1 MKKTLKKIAL
11 CSLAGIISMSA
22 VACGPT
28 VDNSTESNHCKIAA
42 LKVGYGND
50 WLYES
55 IETFNNLYK
64 NEGYSVELVLEDSN
78 INSANEI
85 KRKNKNDTDLYFD
98 YNQVNVLVESSYS
111 VLREQKVSLLED
123 LSDVLT
129 TVPLNDNKQVE
140 GTKTIAEKFGDK
152 NSKLL
157 GKGKYTGLNVSEQDY
172 PGQYGIP
179 YATSTSG
186 IYVNKKALNDLG
198 YTTDDLLT
206 TDAILDMCDAIVKN
220 YDIDDKNYVNLFFPI
235 AYGASDASGYPSY
248 MLDYWY
254 AQYTGA
260 TNYLNFWDFV
270 PQTGSLETNG
280 YSVYEDQGLLEA
292 LRCVSEFVNS
302 DLVQAGS
309 GSTSAGAAQDRVFVG
324 TSKANYAQG
333 SLLMISG
340 DWLYYEASKNNPTRL
355 NDVMA
360 IKAPIISALGMK
372 LGLCGTAHPAVVEG
386 YTGRNSH
393 CDACEAKLKEI
404 IKLVDEYTYE
414 EKTNQELA
422 TMVGVPET
430 SIKEIRDA
438 RGYII
443 CGEGEC
449 YAFIPSYANAKKVAK
464 LFLRHLFSDDQQR
477 VFMEKSFVDSIVEV
491 SSNKNVE
498 DMSARELS
506 LYEKLNSYNNT
517 RLFPN
522 KNNKIRQAVS
532 VLFPATSTTVG
543 VISGLSYSHKYGTPQ
558 YTPEDVYKNN
568 IDYVEI
574 CWYDYLSAAGL

>member
-1 MKKTLKKIAL
+1 MKKTLKKIAV
-11 CSLAGIISMSA
+11 CSLTGIISLSA
-22 VACGPT
+22 VACGST

-42 LKVGYGND
+42 LRVGYGNE
-50 WLYES
+50 WLYET

-64 NEGYSVELVLEDSN
+64 EEGYSVELVLEDSN

-123 LSDVLT
+123 LSDVLSQ
-129 TVPLNDNKQVE
+129 VPLNDSKQPE
-140 GTKTIAEKFGDK
+140 GTKSISDKFGTK
-152 NSKLL
+152 NSQLL
-157 GKGKYTGLNVSEQDY
+157 GKGKYTGINVSQTDY

-179 YATSTSG
+179 YATSSTG
-186 IYVNKKALNDLG
+186 IYVNKKALTDLG

-206 TDAILDMCDAIVKN
+206 TDSILDMCDAIVKN
-220 YDIDDKNYVNLFFPI
+220 YDVQDKNYANLFFPI

-254 AQYTGA
+254 AQYTGK
-260 TNYLNFWDFV
+260 TNYLNFWDFK

-280 YSVYEDQGLLEA
+280 YSVYNDQGLLEA
-292 LRCVSEFVNS
+292 LRAVSEFVNS

-324 TSKANYAQG
+324 TSKDNYAQG

-372 LGLCGTAHPAVVEG
+372 LGLCGTTHPAVVEG
-386 YTGRNSH
+386 YTGRSSH

-404 IKLVDEYTYE
+404 IKLVDEYTYD
-414 EKTNQELA
+414 EKSNEELA
-422 TMVGVPET
+422 TMAGVPES
-430 SIKEIRDA
+430 SIKEIREA

-464 LFLRHLFSDDQQR
+464 LFLRHLFSNDQQK
-477 VFMEKSFVDSIVEV
+477 VFMEKSLVDSIVEV
-491 SSNKNVE
+491 DSNTNVE
-498 DMSARELS
+498 DMNVRELS

-543 VISGLSYSHKYGTPQ
+543 VISGLSYSHKYGSPQ
-558 YTPEDVYKNN
+558 YTPEDVYTNN

-574 CWYDYLSAAGL
+574 CWFDYLSAAGL